1 MTEDNQSGSK
11 NLYQDLLALIIE
23 DDSNAKQEE
32 HRIQNV
38 DISTTFTNTN
48 SEKPDYY
55 SLLKLMGYDSKQ
67 ESSRYD
73 KYDRHFVEYPKAEN
87 ITASIPSIIS
97 KQPNMQATPDS
108 NVLTPEANK
117 TVQKSEK
124 KKSIKQIYEPH
135 MSNYANTV
143 KNEMLRLTKDI
154 SMPKFNSISIK
165 SAGEKKSIA
174 IPAIKEQQHI
184 GVQQQKVTLLTD
196 LLIIP
201 KINGVT
207 NRKIDQKYM
216 VLPSL
221 SVSDQITEL
230 ERIIEG
236 IKENIFDSGHFEVV
250 TEEVISLINV
260 VNNLKKELKKKR
272 INLGEF
278 EVSLW
283 QIRDQRL
290 NEAMNLIYNRYV
302 SKNS

>member
-1 MTEDNQSGSK
+1 MTDDNQNSSK
-11 NLYQDLLALIIE
+11 NQYQDLLALIIE
-23 DDSNAKQEE
+23 DDSNTKQEE
-32 HRIQNV
+32 HKIQNV
-38 DISTTFTNTN
+38 DISSTFASTGA
-48 SEKPDYY
+48 EKPDYY
-55 SLLKLMGYDSKQ
+55 YLLKLMGYDSKQ
-67 ESSRYD
+67 ESQRYD
-73 KYDRHFVEYPKAEN
+73 KYDRHFIEYPKAEN
-87 ITASIPSIIS
+87 ITAGIPAIIPKQQNVKATQESSAIIS
-97 KQPNMQATPDS
+97 E
-108 NVLTPEANK
+108 VNK
-117 TVQKSEK
+117 KAQNSEK

-143 KNEMLRLTKDI
+143 KNEMIRLTKDI
-154 SMPKFNSISIK
+154 SIPKFNSISIK
-165 SAGEKKSIA
+165 SAGEKKSIS
-174 IPAIKEQQHI
+174 IPAIKEQQHV
-184 GVQQQKVTLLTD
+184 GALQQKTLPLTD
-196 LLIIP
+196 PLIIP

-290 NEAMNLIYNRYV
+290 NEAMNLIYSRYV

>member
-1 MTEDNQSGSK
+1 MTDDNQNGSK
-11 NLYQDLLALIIE
+11 NQYQDLLALIID
-23 DDSNAKQEE
+23 DDSNTKQEE

-38 DISTTFTNTN
+38 DISITFTNT
-48 SEKPDYY
+48 STEKPDYY

-87 ITASIPSIIS
+87 ITAGIPAIIP
-97 KQPNMQATPDS
+97 KQQNIKAVSDS
-108 NVLTPEANK
+108 NVIIPEANK
-117 TVQKSEK
+117 TTQNSEK
-124 KKSIKQIYEPH
+124 KKSVKQIYEPH

-165 SAGEKKSIA
+165 SAGEKKSVA
-174 IPAIKEQQHI
+174 IPAIKEQQH
-184 GVQQQKVTLLTD
+184 VAALQQKVPSLTD
-196 LLIIP
+196 PIITP
-201 KINGVT
+201 KINGIT

-290 NEAMNLIYNRYV
+290 IEAMNLIYNRYV